1 MKTYVLTLSK
11 FFPCNHVRKGERT
24 LFDKAILEWQVFGS
38 LSCYP
43 YPKIHTIRSN
53 YELWNKRF
61 QEIEKGNAQLSLRQ
75 WSGIPYRS
83 KQEVICYLTKED
95 GIGLQK
101 LEVGGFHI
109 NDPMLID
116 GRCIDRRDLARND
129 GLSELDWMN
138 WFSEYD
144 HQEPLAVIHF
154 TDFRY

>member
-11 FFPCNHVRKGERT
+11 FFPYNDVRKGERT
-24 LFDKAILEWQVFGS
+24 LFEKAIKEWQVFKGES
-38 LSCYP
+38 FYP

-53 YELWNKRF
+53 YELWHERF
-61 QEIEKGNAQLSLRQ
+61 QEIEKGNAQLSIRQ

-83 KQEVICYLTKED
+83 KQEIICNLTKAD

-101 LEVGGFHI
+101 LEVRGFLI
-109 NDPMLID
+109 TQPMYVD
-116 GRCIDRRDLARND
+116 GRCIDSRDLARND

-138 WFSEYD
+138 WFNEYD
-144 HQEPLAVIHF
+144 LQQPLAVIHF